1 MRQWRQGRGLLL
13 ISRGVWPTLFFAL
26 VALGVPARVSA
37 QIMVMEGGEE
47 SAPQQGFTVATDEAL
62 QNSFGDFQRHVE
74 RKAWEKAIA
83 TLNDIPAE
91 KRKGML
97 ARPDGVIIPASQRI
111 WDAVTDLPAE
121 GRDAFR
127 LFHEAKGKQ
136 TWAKVSEPGTKWA
149 EQLKTAEKVY
159 QEFFL
164 TSVGDNAADFLG
176 DAAFERGD
184 FENADRFW
192 RNVLEKH
199 PDSDV
204 SEARLLFKRGLALAQ
219 LGQATALA
227 TVVRSLEQ
235 RFTGQKMKVGGKEVA
250 PADYLNARLKAAEA
264 ARTSAADTRESS
276 IAGAPPAETQPAW
289 RMQFLSPKAAIQ
301 RESSMRSYSYYR
313 NGIETVVPAVAADG
327 KRVYANWFGI
337 VFAIDVASGKLAWRS
352 QKFGDI
358 TQHFGQ
364 MSYSANPEAYRL
376 AAGSGIVLSLHVP
389 VERLNNGQEPSRLV
403 CFEAETGKT
412 KWKSMD
418 SGPLAGLGF
427 VGKPLI
433 EDGEILV
440 LSHGQQDAKLS
451 MCCLDFDGKQK
462 WTADLGSVRKRSTI
476 SGYQRMPQ
484 PALLRKGRTVY
495 IASEDGALA
504 AFDLLDR
511 KIRWLLPYATPEVST
526 GQRRIYYSGQT
537 DSRTQLHTETALLE
551 QDGLVYVKEAG
562 GRELLAID
570 PSVPSVVWRRP
581 AEDASQLVGIDADS
595 VYLMDH
601 ELSCINRKDRT
612 LRWAA
617 NLPITTGGLSMVSGP
632 ESILV
637 MTGRGVF
644 QLNRA
649 TGKVAHIFRG
659 ADLASGGGCL
669 TVVGDQLVAV
679 TTRSVTSYPATPA
692 DQPMSGRKE
701 SQ

>member
-1 MRQWRQGRGLLL
+1 MLLL
-13 ISRGVWPTLFFAL
+13 VLF
-26 VALGVPARVSA
+26 VIGGPGRVSA
-37 QIMVMEGGEE
+37 QMMIMEGAEG

-83 TLNDIPAE
+83 TLNEIPAE

-111 WDAVTDLPAE
+111 WDAVADLPAE

-127 LFHEAKGKQ
+127 LFHEAKARQ
-136 TWAKVSEPGTKWA
+136 TWARVDEPGTKRA
-149 EQLKTAEKVY
+149 EQLATADKVY

-204 SEARLLFKRGLALAQ
+204 PEARLLFKRGLAVAQLAQ
-219 LGQATALA
+219 ATTLGTI
-227 TVVRSLEQ
+227 VRSLEQ
-235 RFTGQKMKVGGKEVA
+235 RFAGQKMKVGGKDVA
-250 PADYLNARLKAAEA
+250 PADYLHSRLKAAEA
-264 ARTSAADTRESS
+264 ARASVKNTQEDSV
-276 IAGAPPAETQPAW
+276 AGAPPAETKPAW
-289 RMQFLSPKAAIQ
+289 RMQFLSPKAALQ

-313 NGIETVVPAVAADG
+313 NGVETVVPAVASDG
-327 KRVYANWFGI
+327 NRVYANWFGI
-337 VFAIDVASGKLAWRS
+337 VFAIDVASGKLVWRS

-376 AAGSGIVLSLHVP
+376 ATGSGIVLSLHVP
-389 VERLNNGQEPSRLV
+389 VERLNHGQEPSRLV
-403 CFEAETGKT
+403 CFEAETGKV

-418 SGPLAGLGF
+418 SGAPLSSLGF

-433 EDGEILV
+433 EEGEILV

-451 MCCLDFDGKQK
+451 MCCLDLDGKQK
-462 WTADLGSVRKRSTI
+462 WTAELGSVRKRSTI

-511 KIRWLLPYATPEVST
+511 KIRWLLPYGSPDVSQ

-581 AEDASQLVGIDADS
+581 AEEASQLVGIDADS

-601 ELSCINRKDRT
+601 ELCCIDRKDRT
-612 LRWAA
+612 LRWAT

-632 ESILV
+632 QSILIL
-637 MTGRGVF
+637 TGRGVF
-644 QLNRA
+644 QLSRA
-649 TGKVAHIFRG
+649 NGKVTHIFRG
-659 ADLASGGGCL
+659 ADLASGGGHL
-669 TVVGDQLVAV
+669 TVVGDRLVAV
-679 TTRSVTSYPATPA
+679 TTQSVTSYPVPQA
-692 DQPMSGRKE
+692 DQAATGQKE